1 MKTLNYYLD
10 LFNLRTFPVAGNN
23 RVSYFNSFRKI
34 AFTFRFMI
42 LMAATSLAATTYT
55 SNVSTGSFNSA
66 SSWAISGTGGLPE
79 YYIVQPGDTIII
91 DVDQNSSSIQTIDIK
106 GVLECRAKMD
116 ISNSGIVSVFTT
128 GRFIFTSGQIK
139 IKGKGP
145 KEIKSSWDG
154 TTDGGA
160 DWQDPD
166 ESWQSNGALPITLTS
181 FNAIKVGSAVLL
193 IWETASEQENDFFT
207 VERSFD
213 GIQFLPIA
221 YVQGA
226 GNSTTVTNYSF
237 QDDAPASGI
246 NFYRLKQTD
255 FDKETS
261 YSQIEVVDFK
271 LSNSVEIKV
280 YPNPTNDNLH
290 VTGVETRRGAF
301 AIQII
306 NSTGSL
312 IKAVNSA
319 DNSDNLDISID
330 VSGLAPGV
338 YFLVTSD
345 LYKSS
350 QNQFVVRH

>member
-66 SSWAISGTGGLPE
+66 SSWTLTGSSTPH
-79 YYIVQPGDTIII
+79 YYIIQSGHTITIDANQNDPNIEGI
-91 DVDQNSSSIQTIDIK
+91 DVL
-106 GVLECRAKMD
+106 GVLECAANMD
-116 ISNSGIVSVFTT
+116 ISNT
-128 GRFIFTSGQIK
+128 GYVAVWSTGKFIFISGQIK
-139 IKGKGP
+139 IKGPGA

-154 TTDGGA
+154 ISDGGA
-160 DWQDPD
+160 DWEDPD
-166 ESWQSNGALPITLTS
+166 KSWQQNAALPITLTS

-280 YPNPTNDNLH
+280 YPNPTSDNLH